1 MKKLL
6 FISIALLTLSA
17 CKAPAKEQEMES
29 RYLSF
34 LCVDNVR
41 YIKNYVSHSYVLT
54 PKYQSN
60 GQIENCG
67 GNKND

>member
-17 CKAPAKEQEMES
+17 CKAPAEEQAMES
-29 RYLSF
+29 RYLNF

-41 YIKNYVSHSYVLT
+41 YIKNYVSNSYVLT
-54 PKYQSN
+54 PKYQEN

-67 GNKND
+67 GN

>member
-17 CKAPAKEQEMES
+17 CKAPAEERSIEAK
-29 RYLSF
+29 YLNF

-41 YIKNYVSHSYVLT
+41 YIKNYVSNSYVLT

-67 GNKND
+67 GN